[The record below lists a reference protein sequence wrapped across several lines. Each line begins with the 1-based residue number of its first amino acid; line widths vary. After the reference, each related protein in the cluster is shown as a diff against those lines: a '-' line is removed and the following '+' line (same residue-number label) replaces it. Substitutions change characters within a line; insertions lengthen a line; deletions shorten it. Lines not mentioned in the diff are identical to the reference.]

1 MSPPSDWAT
10 FLSEPCAG
18 KTSVEYEANHTIFS
32 QGQAGDAVFFLLRGR
47 VKLAV
52 TSHDGKEAILDTL
65 NAGEFFGEECLGVQ
79 PLRVKT
85 AISVGSC
92 ALARVEMATMTRMLH
107 EKPGLA
113 ELFVK
118 HLLSRLMRSQA
129 DLIDQL
135 FNSSEKRLA
144 RTLLMLSHFGKDS
157 TTETVVAGITQEHLA
172 QMVGTTRSRVNYFL
186 NKFRTRGLIDYNG
199 GAGFTVH
206 RALLEVVKGDDGS
219 VQTDGDLLTRPPR
232 PRPRSRPAGRMD
244 RRPPRAAA

>member
-1 MSPPSDWAT
+1 MTPLSDWT
-10 FLSEPCAG
+10 VFLAEPCGG
-18 KTSVEYEANHTIFS
+18 KTSYECATNHTVFS
-32 QGQAGDAVFFLLRGR
+32 QGQVGDAVFFLLRGK

-65 NAGEFFGEECLGVQ
+65 SAGEFFGEECLGAQ

-85 AISVGSC
+85 AISVGGC
-92 ALARVEMATMTRMLH
+92 DLTRVEKATMARMLQ

-118 HLLSRLMRSQA
+118 HLLIRLMRSQA
-129 DLIDQL
+129 DLVDQL

-157 TTETVVAGITQEHLA
+157 ITETVVAGITQEHLA

-199 GAGFTVH
+199 GDGFTVH
-206 RALLEVVKGDDGS
+206 RALLGVVRGNEEVAETNG
-219 VQTDGDLLTRPPR
+219 TPPR
-232 PRPRSRPAGRMD
+232 RISRTAH
-244 RRPPRAAA
+244 

>member
-1 MSPPSDWAT
+1 MTPPSDWAV
-10 FLSEPCAG
+10 FLNEPSG
-18 KTSVEYEANHTIFS
+18 GRSSVECGANHTIFS
-32 QGQAGDAVFFLLRGR
+32 QGQAGDAVFFVLRGR

-65 NAGEFFGEECLGVQ
+65 DAGEFFGEECLGAQ

-85 AISVGSC
+85 ATSVGSC
-92 ALARVEMATMTRMLH
+92 SLARVEKSAMARMLH

-118 HLLSRLMRSQA
+118 HLLSRLLRSQA

-144 RTLLMLSHFGKDS
+144 RTLLMLSHFGKES
-157 TTETVVAGITQEHLA
+157 TSETVVAGITQEHLA

-186 NKFRTRGLIDYNG
+186 NKFRTRGFIDYNG

-206 RALLEVVKGDDGS
+206 RALLDVVRGDDES
-219 VQTDGDLLTRPPR
+219 AQTH
-232 PRPRSRPAGRMD
+232 
-244 RRPPRAAA
+244 

>member
-1 MSPPSDWAT
+1 MNSPSDWAV
-10 FLSEPCAG
+10 FLAEPCAG
-18 KTSVEYEANHTIFS
+18 KTSFECGAGHTIFS
-32 QGQAGDAVFFLLRGR
+32 QGQVGDAVFFLLRGR

-65 NAGEFFGEECLGVQ
+65 SAGEFLGEECLGAQ

-92 ALARVEMATMTRMLH
+92 ALARVEKSTMARMLH
-107 EKPGLA
+107 EKPALA

-118 HLLSRLMRSQA
+118 HLLSRLLRSQA
-129 DLIDQL
+129 DLVDQL

-144 RTLLMLSHFGKDS
+144 RTLLMLSHFGKES

-206 RALLEVVKGDDGS
+206 RALLGVVRGDDETVPSNGARRAG
-219 VQTDGDLLTRPPR
+219 T
-232 PRPRSRPAGRMD
+232 SRTAH
-244 RRPPRAAA
+244 

>member
-1 MSPPSDWAT
+1 VNSPSDWAV
-10 FLSEPCAG
+10 FLAEPSGG
-18 KTSVEYEANHTIFS
+18 KTSFECGASHTIFS
-32 QGQAGDAVFFLLRGR
+32 QGQVGDAVFFLLKGR

-65 NAGEFFGEECLGVQ
+65 SAGEFFGEECLGAQ

-92 ALARVEMATMTRMLH
+92 ALARVEKATMARMLH

-118 HLLSRLMRSQA
+118 HLLSRLLRSQA
-129 DLIDQL
+129 DLVDQL

-144 RTLLMLSHFGKDS
+144 RTLLMLSHFGKES
-157 TTETVVAGITQEHLA
+157 TSETVVAGITQEHLA

-199 GAGFTVH
+199 AAGFTVH
-206 RALLEVVKGDDGS
+206 RALLDVVRGDEVVAETNGA
-219 VQTDGDLLTRPPR
+219 
-232 PRPRSRPAGRMD
+232 PA
-244 RRPPRAAA
+244 RRH

>member
-1 MSPPSDWAT
+1 MPPSNWEL
-10 FLSEPCAG
+10 FLSEPCGG
-18 KTSVEYEANHTIFS
+18 KTSFDCGPNHTIFS
-32 QGQAGDAVFFLLRGR
+32 QGQVGDGVFFILKGR

-65 NAGEFFGEECLGVQ
+65 GAGEFFGEECLGPH

-85 AISVGSC
+85 AISVGRCS
-92 ALARVEMATMTRMLH
+92 LARVDKATMGRLLH
-107 EKPGLA
+107 ERPGLA

-129 DLIDQL
+129 DLVDQL

-144 RTLLMLSHFGKDS
+144 RTLLMLSHFGKES

-199 GAGFTVH
+199 AAGFTVH
-206 RALLEVVKGDDGS
+206 RGLLGIVQGDEGKDTAG
-219 VQTDGDLLTRPPR
+219 PPR
-232 PRPRSRPAGRMD
+232 M
-244 RRPPRAAA
+244 

>member
-1 MSPPSDWAT
+1 MSPPSDWT
-10 FLSEPCAG
+10 VFLTEPSAG
-18 KTSVEYEANHTIFS
+18 KTLLECGANHTVFA
-32 QGQAGDAVFFLLRGR
+32 QGQVGDAVFFLLQGR

-65 NAGEFFGEECLGVQ
+65 SAGEFFGEECLGPQ
-79 PLRVKT
+79 PMRVKT
-85 AISVGSC
+85 ATSVGRC
-92 ALARVEMATMTRMLH
+92 ALARVEKATMARMLH

-118 HLLSRLMRSQA
+118 HLLSRLLRSQA
-129 DLIDQL
+129 DLVDQL

-144 RTLLMLSHFGKDS
+144 RTLLMLSHFGKES
-157 TTETVVAGITQEHLA
+157 TSETVVAGITQEHLA

-206 RALLEVVKGDDGS
+206 RALLGVVRGDEGR
-219 VQTDGDLLTRPPR
+219 VETNGM
-232 PRPRSRPAGRMD
+232 PA
-244 RRPPRAAA
+244 RRH